1 LTRRPLTSLALAWCA
16 MSKSLTFSLGQILI
30 KTPRF
35 SQPLAAQKTMMNDHD
50 DEDYERRRQE
60 AARTCRGRRRVS
72 IFVICI
78 YIVLGILYGR
88 RSHEN
93 ELVTALQDQNETFTA
108 VDSDNATVVIMNE
121 TVSDDEDSNKKGPKR
136 DLKVLMSHKA

>member
-1 LTRRPLTSLALAWCA
+1 
-16 MSKSLTFSLGQILI
+16 MD
-30 KTPRF
+30 
-35 SQPLAAQKTMMNDHD
+35 DHD

-60 AARTCRGRRRVS
+60 AARTCRGRRRVT

-93 ELVTALQDQNETFTA
+93 ELITALPHQNDTFTA
-108 VDSDNATVVIMNE
+108 VDDSDNATVFIVNK
-121 TVSDDEDSNKKGPKR
+121 TSSDDEDKDSNKKEPKR
-136 DLKVLMSHKA
+136 QP